1 MDAAGEVGSLQG
13 VQGQGEARSSFTA
26 QDRFNLDAMLV
37 PEDIEFSRG
46 VHRAMEEAVGRRGEI
61 HDTER
66 GVDDVDAEV
75 VVPMR
80 IVFVKNRQVEP
91 GLVPFRIGDEGLV
104 HSQESALEA
113 EIPLDRVLPA
123 CGLNGKLRDLQSD
136 AAEGEGKSVFPIEA
150 DLSVCGAPQRH
161 APFVEQGIEQ
171 AKGPLVHLHH
181 GGMGTPEPGHE
192 NFVIFHELLDRAG
205 KPGTPPQIETE
216 IPHGIG
222 GGRGILPLQEGQPL
236 AGRQVHL
243 RPPIERAGDGR
254 EINVQRGSGPAG
266 QDLGRHAIHLEG
278 EPGALPTRP
287 GLRVQA
293 DPSQGAGED
302 NLLRG
307 EGSPIRP
314 VPLNG
319 SRPRGVEVPGPGVVH
334 EGDRPHGHGVPAV
347 VLQGMPSRE
356 VSGKGSLPGDQ
367 DVRPGA
373 GGDSGIHRQALQA
386 PGLGVPDR
394 FGFES
399 HVKCRGSAFEHDL
412 HRAGPHRIDV
422 ESGEQEAGLQLALHM
437 GTGPTGSR
445 PHRLGA
451 AAPPFQKVV
460 SNQCQVHVPVSG
472 AVEGRRGIRKPAR
485 GQGLLDGAGPIPEV
499 QGPLDVALDEIPVQ
513 RRGKDVRIAPAAKG
527 KPPHGE
533 RGSILSGRSETGL
546 RDPTGIQQVNVGP
559 PRGQAGL
566 LIQGELAGAR
576 QVSEQ
581 GQLRIEH
588 EGRTAA

>member
-1 MDAAGEVGSLQG
+1 M
-13 VQGQGEARSSFTA
+13 
-26 QDRFNLDAMLV
+26 
-37 PEDIEFSRG
+37 
-46 VHRAMEEAVGRRGEI
+46 
-61 HDTER
+61 
-66 GVDDVDAEV
+66 
-75 VVPMR
+75 
-80 IVFVKNRQVEP
+80 
-91 GLVPFRIGDEGLV
+91 
-104 HSQESALEA
+104 
-113 EIPLDRVLPA
+113 
-123 CGLNGKLRDLQSD
+123 
-136 AAEGEGKSVFPIEA
+136 
-150 DLSVCGAPQRH
+150 
-161 APFVEQGIEQ
+161 
-171 AKGPLVHLHH
+171 
-181 GGMGTPEPGHE
+181 
-192 NFVIFHELLDRAG
+192 
-205 KPGTPPQIETE
+205 
-216 IPHGIG
+216 
-222 GGRGILPLQEGQPL
+222 
-236 AGRQVHL
+236 
-243 RPPIERAGDGR
+243 
-254 EINVQRGSGPAG
+254 
-266 QDLGRHAIHLEG
+266 
-278 EPGALPTRP
+278 
-287 GLRVQA
+287 
-293 DPSQGAGED
+293 
-302 NLLRG
+302 
-307 EGSPIRP
+307 
-314 VPLNG
+314 
-319 SRPRGVEVPGPGVVH
+319 H

-347 VLQGMPSRE
+347 VLQDVPSRE

-373 GGDSGIHRQALQA
+373 GGDSGIHRQALHA

-588 EGRTAA
+588 EGRTAAEDIELDRPGAGSGPLCCHVHPAVLGVQSCLLRGRSNRPRSGPIGGDGGHVRFRGPPGHGSVERQIQLMVGDEEVRGNHRIQVDGPLLRCPCALERGWFSRGTGQFRVHRHGFGNLGSAPFRGNIQSRPSEGKTGLEGHLSRSGRKGGKQP